1 MIPPI
6 FPVCAASQAVTDLL
20 GSDPIRLY
28 PFGMQNDNVTYPYA
42 VWQNIGGEPE
52 NFLNQIPDIDRFSL
66 QVDIYGNTDEEVIAV
81 AKAIRNAIQTKA
93 NITRWGGQTRDP
105 NTNRYRYSFDVDW
118 FVKR

>member
-6 FPVCAASQAVTDLL
+6 FPVCVESQAVIDLL
-20 GSDPIRLY
+20 GSEPLRLY
-28 PFGMQNDNVTYPYA
+28 PFGMQNDTVIYPYA

-52 NFLNQIPDIDRFSL
+52 NFLNQSPDIDRFSL
-66 QVDIYGNTDEEVIAV
+66 QVDIYGNTGEEVIAV
-81 AKAIRNAIQTKA
+81 AMAIRNAIQAKS

>member
-6 FPVCAASQAVTDLL
+6 FPVCAASQAVTLLL
-20 GSDPIRLY
+20 GSDPVRFY
-28 PFGMQNDNVTYPYA
+28 PFGVQNDNVIYPYA
-42 VWQNIGGEPE
+42 VWQNIDGDPE
-52 NFLNQIPDIDRFSL
+52 NYLNQNPDIDQFSL

-81 AKAIRNAIQTKA
+81 AKAIRDAIQRKA

>member
-6 FPVCAASQAVTDLL
+6 FPVCSASQEVTNLL
-20 GSDPIRLY
+20 GSDPVRLY

-52 NFLNQIPDIDRFSL
+52 NFLNQTPDIDRFSM

-81 AKAIRNAIQTKA
+81 AKAIRNAIQAKA
-93 NITRWGGQTRDP
+93 NITRWGDKLATPILTVTDIHLMSTGL
-105 NTNRYRYSFDVDW
+105 
-118 FVKR
+118 

>member
-20 GSDPIRLY
+20 GSDPVRLY

-52 NFLNQIPDIDRFSL
+52 NFLNQSPDIDRFSL
-66 QVDIYGNTDEEVIAV
+66 QVDAYGNTDEEVISV
-81 AKAIRNAIQTKA
+81 AMAIRNAIQDKA
-93 NITRWGGQTRDP
+93 NITRWGGQPRDP